1 MTRWA
6 TTLALVGTLGAPDR
20 IAAQE
25 EVFAPSLGI
34 DLSAMQRTGA
44 IHWRDL
50 KEGEGPTA
58 RDGSLLTIHY
68 VGWLTDGVEF
78 DSSREAKEPVTF
90 RMGERRVIRG
100 WEDGIRGMRAGG
112 IRQMVIPA
120 RQAYGGR
127 GLPGR
132 VPPNATLVFE
142 VELVSISR

>member
-1 MTRWA
+1 MTRPVA
-6 TTLALVGTLGAPDR
+6 SLALLVLVALAGPV
-20 IAAQE
+20 AAQE

-34 DLSAMQRTGA
+34 DLAAMQRTGA

-58 RDGSLLTIHY
+58 RDGALLTIHY

-78 DSSREAKEPVTF
+78 DSSREAREPVTF
-90 RMGERRVIRG
+90 RMGERQVIRG

-112 IRQMVIPA
+112 VRQLVIPP
-120 RQAYGGR
+120 RLAYGGR

-132 VPPNATLVFE
+132 VPPGATLVFE
-142 VELVSISR
+142 VELLAISR

>member
-1 MTRWA
+1 MRLKRRW
-6 TTLALVGTLGAPDR
+6 LALALLLMLPTPTV
-20 IAAQE
+20 AQE

-50 KEGEGPTA
+50 TEGRGPTA
-58 RDGSLLTIHY
+58 RDGALLTIHY

-78 DSSREAKEPVTF
+78 DSSREAKESVTF
-90 RMGERRVIRG
+90 RLGQRQVIRG
-100 WEDGIRGMRAGG
+100 WEDGLRGMRAGG
-112 IRQMVIPA
+112 VRQLVIPA
-120 RQAYGGR
+120 RLAYGGR

-142 VELVSISR
+142 VELLSISR

>member
-1 MTRWA
+1 VTR
-6 TTLALVGTLGAPDR
+6 ALVACAVALGVGLPAQL
-20 IAAQE
+20 AAQE

-34 DLSAMQRTGA
+34 DLSAMQRSGA
-44 IHWRDL
+44 IYWRDL

-90 RMGERRVIRG
+90 RMGQRQVIRG

-112 IRQMVIPA
+112 VRQLVIPA

-132 VPPNATLVFE
+132 VPPGATLVFE
-142 VELVSISR
+142 VELLSITR